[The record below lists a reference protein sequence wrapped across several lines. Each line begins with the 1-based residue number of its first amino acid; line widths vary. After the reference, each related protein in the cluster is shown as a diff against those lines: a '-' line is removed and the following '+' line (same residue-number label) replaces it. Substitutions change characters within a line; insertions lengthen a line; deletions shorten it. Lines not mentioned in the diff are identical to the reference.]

1 MEFGGDKSAGGAD
14 DKFERFILGEIRRH
28 LLLYSIQ
35 GLSPSPQLHMK
46 MKDQTEEP
54 FQGCDAIANITG
66 NTIKSNSSK
75 RITSKLED

>member
-1 MEFGGDKSAGGAD
+1 MEFAGEKSAGGAYE
-14 DKFERFILGEIRRH
+14 KFERFTLGEIRRH

-54 FQGCDAIANITG
+54 FQGCDAIANVMGKNVKI
-66 NTIKSNSSK
+66 
-75 RITSKLED
+75 RA